1 MRFID
6 ADEVRA
12 LLTYP
17 VCIAAVRAAMIALS
31 KGKTLQL
38 LRSIIPLA
46 DGCAFGVMPGALAAD
61 GPFGAKLISVSPGNP
76 ARGRPSHLGLV
87 VLFEPGTGEPVCCVD
102 AGEVTAI
109 RTAAASA

>member
-6 ADEVRA
+6 AEEVRA
-12 LLTYP
+12 RLTYP
-17 VCIAAVRAAMIALS
+17 VCIAAVRVAMIALS
-31 KGKTLQL
+31 KGETLQL

-76 ARGRPSHLGLV
+76 ARGRP
-87 VLFEPGTGEPVCCVD
+87 
-102 AGEVTAI
+102 
-109 RTAAASA
+109 RTWV